1 MSFSYPSAG
10 WTRRPPHCVF
20 VVAATLILTTAAAL
34 TACTPAT
41 TAPDDGPAGVSASVV
56 QDRTQIATG
65 TMSVEVHN
73 DGSDPFVVTSMD
85 YADPRLAG
93 AVTWSGTLT
102 VPSGSKRDVSFSV
115 PSPVCDAGDSG
126 QTGHVR
132 LSFKADA
139 EQATAD
145 YPVEDPYGFVASH
158 LATACFSATLAQH
171 ASVTLTDVTTA
182 GAGGTE
188 IAVMHVQVTVTGDD
202 AVRIESA
209 ESTTLLQPEVGGW
222 MWPIDTTVQPGT
234 SRTIDL
240 RTIPARCDPHAIAED
255 KVGTRFDTSVTI
267 LSDPA
272 VTGMI
277 TLAADDAAKSALFD
291 YVTRLCGNQS

>member
-222 MWPIDTTVQPGT
+222 MWRCREKRAVRLRHPPLREPGLTAHASSAVGGTTKARPRRDGPSCETGAYQLDLVTPGSSPLCAM
-234 SRTIDL
+234 SRK
-240 RTIPARCDPHAIAED
+240 RTREMPN
-255 KVGTRFDTSVTI
+255 FD
-267 LSDPA
+267 
-272 VTGMI
+272 
-277 TLAADDAAKSALFD
+277 
-291 YVTRLCGNQS
+291 R